1 MRADEDIRFLDCVPA
16 KFPSNAGNY
25 AYSDKDNDDEEPYQ
39 PKEARGPPRRCNESS
54 DGDSSSGW

>member
-1 MRADEDIRFLDCVPA
+1 MRTDEDIRFLDCMPA

-25 AYSDKDNDDEEPYQ
+25 AYSDEDDDEEPYQ
-39 PKEARGPPRRCNESS
+39 PKEAHGLPRRRDESL